1 MEASDRKFIVKYYN
15 HGINTYI
22 LKPTNGTIIT
32 RYIFPEN
39 VGVKLNH
46 AHLSPFK
53 CMPLI
58 VVGEFG
64 GSWGSFIICTCKI
77 ISMTLQKKWIIYEK
91 YDITFINSP
100 LRWDIFFRIVN
111 QSDFSRHICL
121 NNFFSHNFELS
132 WWEKHSNDPLQCL

>member
-39 VGVKLNH
+39 VDVKSNH

-58 VVGEFG
+58 VVGELG
-64 GSWGSFIICTCKI
+64 TS
-77 ISMTLQKKWIIYEK
+77 
-91 YDITFINSP
+91 
-100 LRWDIFFRIVN
+100 
-111 QSDFSRHICL
+111 
-121 NNFFSHNFELS
+121 
-132 WWEKHSNDPLQCL
+132 